1 MVFEDKASYLEF
13 QEAFCHCCIYLAR
26 YALSCDSKEQRKRE
40 NTVFCHVV
48 SLKCIADFF
57 NKYCY
62 DALLVEYLVQL

>member
-1 MVFEDKASYLEF
+1 MHYHD
-13 QEAFCHCCIYLAR
+13 
-26 YALSCDSKEQRKRE
+26 DSKEQRKRE

-62 DALLVEYLVQL
+62 DALLVEYLVQLQSTSTSLLEGKQR

>member
-1 MVFEDKASYLEF
+1 MHYHD
-13 QEAFCHCCIYLAR
+13 
-26 YALSCDSKEQRKRE
+26 DSKEQRKRE

-48 SLKCIADFF
+48 SLKRIADFF